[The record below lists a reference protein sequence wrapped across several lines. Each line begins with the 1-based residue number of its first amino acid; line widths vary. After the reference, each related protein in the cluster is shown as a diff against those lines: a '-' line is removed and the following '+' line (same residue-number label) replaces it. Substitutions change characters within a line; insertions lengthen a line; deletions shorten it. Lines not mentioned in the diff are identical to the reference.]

1 VAIRGGCARPF
12 IGPVQH
18 YDLRRTGGLVQRT
31 GDREA
36 ISDAAQLRRAP
47 RQRLLWA
54 YGLGDAGTGMAASLI
69 GFYLFVFY
77 TAAAGL
83 PAWMAGLVLMVG
95 RLWDGIN
102 DPIVGWLS
110 DKTHTRWGPRLPWI
124 VLSAVPLGITMAAM
138 WWFPPGGVW
147 LKFAYF
153 VAISA
158 LANSFYTAVNLP
170 YSALAA
176 ELTSDVRLR
185 TQLNTARFTGSILAS
200 LLGVVLGGLLLQD
213 HHDASRYL
221 QVGLLAG
228 LTVSASTLLCGWGLA
243 PAARHCQRPITQTGT
258 TRRLL
263 RRVHSNGRFLRV
275 LGLYLLLWCA
285 LQLMQT
291 AALIYLPVVLRL
303 PESWSNWILLP
314 FMLSTLAGLW
324 IWNRVCHRRSRLTA
338 LRNGTGLWIGACLV
352 AMVLPPLDAAGWSSP
367 ANLLRLGLL
376 VATISVAGVG
386 ASSAYLIPWALLP
399 DAIDADPER
408 PAGQYSAW
416 MVLGQKLCIS
426 LALLLFGNLMSLSGY
441 VAARNAVQPASALIA
456 IRLCMGLI
464 PAVLV
469 VLGLVVMRRWPA
481 RA

>member
-1 VAIRGGCARPF
+1 
-12 IGPVQH
+12 
-18 YDLRRTGGLVQRT
+18 
-31 GDREA
+31 
-36 ISDAAQLRRAP
+36 
-47 RQRLLWA
+47 
-54 YGLGDAGTGMAASLI
+54 MAASLI

-110 DKTHTRWGPRLPWI
+110 DKTHSRWGPRLPWI
-124 VLSAVPLGITMAAM
+124 MVGALPLGITLAAM
-138 WWFPPGGVW
+138 WWCPEGGLW
-147 LKFAYF
+147 LKFSYF
-153 VAISA
+153 VAISV

-176 ELTSDVRLR
+176 ELTGDAGLR
-185 TQLNTARFTGSILAS
+185 TALNTARFSGSILAS
-200 LLGVVLGGLLLQD
+200 LLGIVLGGLLLQD

-221 QVGLLAG
+221 QVGV
-228 LTVSASTLLCGWGLA
+228 LTGTIVCGFSLLCGWGLA
-243 PAARHCQRPITQTGT
+243 PVARRCQRPVADSGS
-258 TRRLL
+258 TRGLL
-263 RRVHSNGRFLRV
+263 RRVHRNGRFLRV

-314 FMLSTLAGLW
+314 FMVSTLAGLW
-324 IWNRVCHRRSRLTA
+324 IWKQVCHRRGRLAA
-338 LRNGTGLWIGACLV
+338 LREGSSLWIGACLV
-352 AMVLPPLDAAGWSSP
+352 AMLLPPLDPQLAPTGDS
-367 ANLLRLGLL
+367 ANLVRLLL
-376 VATISVAGVG
+376 LLATIMVAGVG
-386 ASSAYLIPWALLP
+386 AASAYLIPWALLP
-399 DAIDADPER
+399 DAIDADPLR

-426 LALLLFGNLMSLSGY
+426 VALLFFGNLMSLSGY
-441 VAARNAVQPASALIA
+441 VAARDALQPASALVA

-464 PAVLV
+464 PALLV
-469 VLGLVVMRRWPA
+469 VLGLVVMRRWPS
-481 RA
+481 RV